1 MLYCIS
7 TNTNNIFTPQVF
19 QCLNH
24 MGITVG
30 SANARRCVQLLG
42 SECDAEAMTWK
53 KDIEVNNL
61 FLHIYLHLN
70 GCICLECIIITFK
83 ITVALW

>member
-1 MLYCIS
+1 MRHKNFFASSCTDYIKHMLYCIS
-7 TNTNNIFTPQVF
+7 TNTNIIFTPQVF

-53 KDIEVNNL
+53 KDIEADIC
-61 FLHIYLHLN
+61 FYTSIY
-70 GCICLECIIITFK
+70 I
-83 ITVALW
+83 